1 MPFALA
7 LAAAAAFGT
16 ADFVGGVASRRSS
29 AIMVAVLAQ
38 VGGASLLIPA
48 LLLTGSPLDLDGVL
62 WGAAAG
68 VAGGLGLAIFFRALA
83 RGTMAMVS
91 PLTAVFAGGIAVLAG
106 LLLGERIGVASWLG
120 IACGLVAVFLIG
132 WVRGHSGVAG
142 LGGQVLVA
150 LAAGAGFGCFF
161 VALAQAPASIRL
173 WPLAGARVASF
184 SVLFAVLMLGPGRR
198 PASRGAIWLGA
209 VSGALDMSANILY
222 LLAVRRGELAII
234 AVLASLYPAATLLLS
249 FRLLGDRLRW
259 HQLAGVG
266 LALAAVALIAAG

>member
-1 MPFALA
+1 MPFVLA

-29 AIMVAVLAQ
+29 AILVTVLAQ
-38 VGGASLLIPA
+38 AGGASLLIPG
-48 LLLTGSPLDLDGVL
+48 LLLTRSPFSLDGVL

-68 VAGGLGLAIFFRALA
+68 VAGGLGLVIFFRALA
-83 RGTMAMVS
+83 RGTMSMVS

-106 LLLGERIGVASWLG
+106 LLLGESIGAASWVG

-132 WVRGHSGVAG
+132 WVRGHGAGTG
-142 LGGQVLVA
+142 LGAQVAMA

-161 VALAQAPASIRL
+161 VALAQTPASSGL

-184 SVLFAVLMLGPGRR
+184 SVLFAVLLL
-198 PASRGAIWLGA
+198 SRGAVAQAGAAIRLG
-209 VSGALDMSANILY
+209 VISGMLDMGANILY
-222 LLAVRRGELAII
+222 LLAVRQGDLAII

-249 FRLLGDRLRW
+249 FRLLGERLRW

-266 LALAAVALIAAG
+266 LALASVALIAAG